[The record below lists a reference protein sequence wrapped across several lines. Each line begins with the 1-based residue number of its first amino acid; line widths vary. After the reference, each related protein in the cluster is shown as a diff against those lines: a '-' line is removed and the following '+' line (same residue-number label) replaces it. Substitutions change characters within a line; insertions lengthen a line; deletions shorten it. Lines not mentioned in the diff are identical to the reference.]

1 MGRVRSS
8 VGYLGNVS
16 RLLLG
21 ELVVRTMKNLLRAR
35 FRRIM
40 KEGGE
45 KSESLFVAATVDFLT
60 QTTGATEEGRAFLV
74 GVAQGMRDR
83 FGQEALTDGE
93 AADLLSA
100 VGPPYGY
107 PLIIEHLLDRV
118 GVTLTD
124 TSRCRAG
131 GWEGRGR
138 PRRHFLHSCNI
149 CFREASLMG
158 CSLLLWWP
166 FSLCRRQLLAV
177 EDLKFFQFTRA
188 DIFDMRP
195 RFVLLF
201 LFFP

>member
-45 KSESLFVAATVDFLT
+45 KSESLLVAAAVEFLNL
-60 QTTGATEEGRAFLV
+60 TTGSTEEGHAFLV
-74 GVAQGMRDR
+74 YVAQGIRDR
-83 FGQEALTDGE
+83 FGQVALTDGE

-131 GWEGRGR
+131 GWEGRARPPFLALMQHLFSRGVTNGLFPVAVVALFVVQAAVAGGGR
-138 PRRHFLHSCNI
+138 FEILSVYKGGHI
-149 CFREASLMG
+149 
-158 CSLLLWWP
+158 
-166 FSLCRRQLLAV
+166 
-177 EDLKFFQFTRA
+177 
-188 DIFDMRP
+188 
-195 RFVLLF
+195 
-201 LFFP
+201 